1 MPDETS
7 QAIVGD
13 SVASALE
20 EHRRRKR
27 RFWRRKPKKE
37 LAPLTH
43 CENCGTELRG
53 HYCSNCGQA
62 AIDYRRSFRHVIVD
76 VLDSFLNWDSK
87 FIRSIGLLL
96 WRPAG

>member
-1 MPDETS
+1 MTDETS

-20 EHRRRKR
+20 ENHGHRKR
-27 RFWRRKPKKE
+27 RSWRRKPKRE
-37 LAPLTH
+37 LAPLTP

-62 AIDYRRSFRHVIVD
+62 AVNYHRSFRHVIVD

-87 FIRSIGLLL
+87 FVRTIGLLL
-96 WRPAG
+96 WRP